1 MVLTRRS
8 AFLGIVLGVAAL
20 GACSE
25 SLFGVHPGAQ
35 GGHDGGG
42 SDDGGGGGSDGGPVS
57 STCPSGCIADAGA
70 DFDGTANG
78 VGNRWQYVED
88 HRNHTW
94 TAMTMGSNE
103 RIGADAGNRITKCAA
118 NSTLPACGALPGALL
133 VSTAGFQSVADPAIE
148 FKVTTNQVI
157 QLSLRALVPS
167 GGADQTIR
175 LYRNSREDA
184 LFTSTA
190 TAGAL
195 VSDAITLDAI
205 AGDRFL
211 VAVAPS
217 DAGATNV
224 GLQLFVNTTGAPFPS
239 TCQLALPFSSASGA
253 NTVDDQCRKTVVTHY
268 NYTTGAMTP
277 TPVTIGMPA
286 PFSEQG
292 NAVSLKPSEYLQ
304 SAMNDV
310 LDWSHD
316 VTVQFWVQLLQLPAS
331 GDSAWLFSDQDPDIG
346 GGLGIFIAPNG
357 GTSPLLAVTAC
368 TDISQSNAN
377 FGIQSIPYPAAL
389 ASWQFV
395 RVVRSGSSVSICL
408 NGQRMGSLTVN
419 PSIAPMLKTFNSPAL
434 GIENSPGAMGA
445 FFDGRLDDV
454 RVFTGVLPCN

>member
-1 MVLTRRS
+1 
-8 AFLGIVLGVAAL
+8 VLGVAAL

-25 SLFGVHPGAQ
+25 SLFGAHPTSQ
-35 GGHDGGG
+35 GGSDGGG

-70 DFDGTANG
+70 DFDGTPGGA
-78 VGNRWQYVED
+78 GNRWQYVED

-94 TAMTMGSNE
+94 VAMTMGSNE
-103 RIGADAGNRITKCAA
+103 MIGADPGNRITKCAA
-118 NSTLPACGALPGALL
+118 NSTLPACRALPGALL
-133 VSTAGFQSVADPAIE
+133 VSTAGSQSTADPAIE

-157 QLSLRALVPS
+157 QLSLHALVPS
-167 GGADQTIR
+167 GAADQTIR

-195 VSDAITLDAI
+195 VADAITLDAI

-217 DAGATNV
+217 NAGATNV

-239 TCQLALPFSSASGA
+239 TCQLALPFTSASGA
-253 NTVDDQCRKTVVTHY
+253 NTVDDQCRKAVFTHDS
-268 NYTTGAMTP
+268 YTYATGARTP
-277 TPVTIGMPA
+277 TAVTIGMPA
-286 PFSEQG
+286 PFLEQG
-292 NAVSLKPSEYLQ
+292 NAVSLKPNEYLQ
-304 SAMNDV
+304 STVNDV

-316 VTVQFWVQLLQLPAS
+316 VTVQFWVQLLQAPT
-331 GDSAWLFSDQDPDIG
+331 DFAWLFSDQDPDIG
-346 GGLGIFIAPNG
+346 GGLGIYISPNG
-357 GTSPLLAVTAC
+357 GTSYLLAVTAC
-368 TDISQSNAN
+368 TDISQSNVN
-377 FGIQSIPYPAAL
+377 FGIQSITYPAAL

-419 PSIAPMLKTFNSPAL
+419 PSIAPTLKTFNPPAL
-434 GIENSPGAMGA
+434 GIEDSPGPLGA
-445 FFDGRLDDV
+445 FFNGRLDDV